1 MCSSGDLF
9 VCLLD
14 FQVVNLVEQGIYIYI
29 RVSEVTDKL
38 NFLENFE
45 LQ

>member
-14 FQVVNLVEQGIYIYI
+14 FQVVNLVEQGIYICT
-29 RVSEVTDKL
+29 SK
-38 NFLENFE
+38 
-45 LQ
+45 

>member
-29 RVSEVTDKL
+29 YE
-38 NFLENFE
+38 
-45 LQ
+45 